1 MLSKIQATVMLLI
14 ATGYGLIEIW
24 DVIFNVPQGL
34 LETFVS
40 VVFSIIAVFW
50 TGAKTVKAFKFNVT
64 SADFTRILADKR

>member
-50 TGAKTVKAFKFNVT
+50 TGAQTVKAFKFNVT